1 MTFFTPPFFRT
12 FPSFLIE
19 LRIYHP
25 KKICWTF
32 MKTFPERLEW
42 RVEHLDFYKEDLL
55 VLAAAS
61 GPSFRLGGAIIGE
74 INCQPSLEAFHRS
87 SRSSR
92 GSSYLPKRFSLF
104 RVFSRI
110 YYLLN
115 HLFNTIICDN
125 FSLHLMDKWT
135 KIMAKGIK
143 QSW

>member
-1 MTFFTPPFFRT
+1 MAIFAFD
-12 FPSFLIE
+12 
-19 LRIYHP
+19 
-25 KKICWTF
+25 
-32 MKTFPERLEW
+32 ERLPTSATLE
-42 RVEHLDFYKEDLL
+42 ELSKHLDFYKEDLL

-92 GSSYLPKRFSLF
+92 GSSYLPKRFSLS

-110 YYLLN
+110 FYLLN